1 VYDRC
6 MKTNP
11 TGFAVA
17 YYRVSTKRQ
26 GESGLG
32 LEAQQAAVET
42 FGVAHGV
49 QIVESFQDIE
59 SGKHD
64 SRPGLLRALARCKDL
79 GATLLIAKLDRLSR
93 NVAFIFTLR
102 DSGVDFVACDLPEA
116 STITVGLMAVLA
128 QQEREWTSSRTK
140 AALQALKARGVKL
153 GVPKGTDRFGVHG
166 RKLSAEAKL
175 TNALRRAN
183 GALRTAVALRGEGW
197 TVERIAGHL
206 RDSGYKTPRGLEYQH
221 RHVRHL
227 LALAAKAGIVAKEVA
242 RDGARR

>member
-1 VYDRC
+1 

-17 YYRVSTKRQ
+17 YYRVSTARQ
-26 GESGLG
+26 GDSGLG
-32 LEAQQAAVET
+32 LEAQRSAVEA
-42 FGVAHGV
+42 FV
-49 QIVESFQDIE
+49 QARGFRLAESFQDVE
-59 SGKHD
+59 SGRHD
-64 SRPGLLRALARCKDL
+64 SRPGLLAALARCKEL

-93 NVAFIFTLR
+93 NAAFILTLR
-102 DSGVDFVACDLPEA
+102 DSGVDFMAVDLPEA
-116 STITVGLMAVLA
+116 STLTVGLLAVLA

-140 AALQALKARGVKL
+140 AALSALKARGVRL
-153 GVPKGTDRFGVHG
+153 GAAPGEYRFGVEG
-166 RKLSAEAKL
+166 QRLSAEAKL

-206 RDSGYKTPRGLEYQH
+206 RDSGHKTPRGLEYQH

-227 LALAAKAGIVAKEVA
+227 LALAEKAGIVAKGPLAKEAPV
-242 RDGARR
+242 R